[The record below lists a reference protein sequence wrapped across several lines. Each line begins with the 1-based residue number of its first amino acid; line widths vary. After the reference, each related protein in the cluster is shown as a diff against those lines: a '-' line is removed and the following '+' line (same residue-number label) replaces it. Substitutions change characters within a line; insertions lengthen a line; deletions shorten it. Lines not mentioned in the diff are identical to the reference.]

1 MLASAAGDIAVIIIA
16 VGIFGACVWASVALY
31 QAGRVLDSTRQMID
45 GVAGETVPLLGEVKI
60 TVSNVNRELD
70 RTDTILESAGNM
82 AKSAER
88 LTSVVEQT
96 VSSPLIKLLAVSAG
110 AGKAVKKMFGG

>member
-1 MLASAAGDIAVIIIA
+1 MLASVAGDIAVIIIA
-16 VGIFGACVWASVALY
+16 VGIFGVCIWGSVALY
-31 QAGRVLDSTRQMID
+31 KAGLVLQSTKEMID
-45 GVAGETVPLLGEVKI
+45 GVTSETVPLLGEVKT

-88 LTSVVEQT
+88 LTAVVEQT
-96 VSSPLIKLLAVSAG
+96 VSSPLIKVIAVSAG
-110 AGKAVKKMFGG
+110 AGKAVKKLFGG